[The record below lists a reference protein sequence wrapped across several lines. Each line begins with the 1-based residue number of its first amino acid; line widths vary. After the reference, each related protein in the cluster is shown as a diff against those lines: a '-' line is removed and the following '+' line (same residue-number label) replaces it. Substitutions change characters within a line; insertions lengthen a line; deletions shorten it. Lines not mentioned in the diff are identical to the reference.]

1 MTIQELVFGRRLENR
16 EYRARKLGALEAVP
30 AMGLDALGSSAYGP
44 EAALAALAPL
54 GGLSVATIGWIMA
67 PVIVLLLVLYASYR
81 QTVAAYP
88 VNGGAY
94 LVARENLGRRAS
106 LLAASAIMV
115 DYVLNVAVGISAGI
129 GALVSAVPRLHEYT
143 LPLCLLVLLL
153 ITLINLRGTLDAGR
167 MFALPTY
174 VFVASFAVV
183 IGAGIHAAVAAGGHP
198 HPRLAPARLPPAT
211 EAMTAWLLL
220 RAFASGCT
228 AMTGVEAVSDGMSAF
243 REPPVRHGRVTLAV
257 ICAIL
262 GVLLAGI
269 SYLCV
274 VYGIGAMDQTQAGY
288 RSVLAQLAGAAV
300 GEGPLYYIAMGS
312 VLCILALSASTSF
325 VGFPRLCRA
334 VAEDGFLPK
343 PFALAGHRLV
353 SSIGI
358 LYLAATA
365 ALLLVAF
372 DGITNRLIPLFAI
385 GAFLT
390 FTLSQTGMVAHWHR
404 QLRTRASHAQE
415 LRGVRTSLGINAIG
429 AATTGCALAVMV
441 VAKFTEGAWI
451 TVLVIPAVI
460 LLLRSVR
467 GYYDR
472 LAASISEPG
481 RLEAGRSASPVVLV
495 AIDDWNKLS
504 RKAVAFA
511 LTLSPEVIGVHL
523 TQLSGPESASAQ
535 RQEALRA
542 RWQRDVAAPAAEAGL
557 HPPRLVNLQARR
569 RLLHE
574 PLLNFARELERENPR
589 RPIAVLL
596 PQIVKR
602 RWYQHLLHA
611 NRARR
616 LRSLLLKH
624 GGPGLTV
631 IEVPWH
637 LE

>member
-1 MTIQELVFGRRLENR
+1 MKLQELVFGRRLENR
-16 EYRARKLGALEAVP
+16 EFGTRQLGVLEALP

-54 GGLSVATIGWIMA
+54 GALSVATIGWVMA
-67 PVIVLLLVLYASYR
+67 PVIALLLVLYASYR
-81 QTVAAYP
+81 QTLAAYP
-88 VNGGAY
+88 THGGAY
-94 LVARENLGRRAS
+94 LVARENLGAQAS
-106 LLAASAIMV
+106 LLAAAAIMV

-129 GALVSAVPRLHEYT
+129 GALVSAVPRLHAYM

-167 MFALPTY
+167 IFALPTY
-174 VFVASFAVV
+174 LFVASFAVV

-198 HPRLAPARLPPAT
+198 HPLVAPARLSPAAQT
-211 EAMTAWLLL
+211 LSAWLLL

-243 REPPVRHGRVTLAV
+243 REPRVRHGRRTLAA
-257 ICAIL
+257 ICTIL
-262 GVLLAGI
+262 ALLLAGVA
-269 SYLCV
+269 SLCIA
-274 VYGIGAMDQTQAGY
+274 YGIGAMDQTRSGY

-300 GEGPLYYIAMGS
+300 GEGWLYYLAMGS
-312 VLCILALSASTSF
+312 VLCVLALSASTSF
-325 VGFPRLCRA
+325 VGFPQLCRR

-343 PFALAGHRLV
+343 SFALAGHRLV

-365 ALLLVAF
+365 ALLLVVF

-390 FTLSQTGMVAHWHR
+390 FTLSQAGMVAHWRRELHTAAGR
-404 QLRTRASHAQE
+404 RARRGLRTNLA
-415 LRGVRTSLGINAIG
+415 INAVG
-429 AATTGCALAVMV
+429 ALTTGCALVIMT
-441 VAKFTEGAWI
+441 VAKFTQGAWI

-460 LLLRSVR
+460 LLLRAVR
-467 GYYDR
+467 SYYDR

-481 RLEAGRSASPVVLV
+481 RLEAGRIAPPIVLV

-511 LTLSPEVIGVHL
+511 LTLSPDVIGVHL
-523 TQLSGPESASAQ
+523 TQLSGPEGAGAQ
-535 RQEALRA
+535 QQEALRA
-542 RWQRDVAAPAAEAGL
+542 RWQRDVAEPAVAAGL
-557 HPPRLVNLQARR
+557 PAPRLVSLQARR

-574 PLLNFARELERENPR
+574 PLLELARALEREQPR
-589 RPIAVLL
+589 RPLAVLL

-616 LRSLLLKH
+616 LRSLLLQH

>member
-1 MTIQELVFGRRLENR
+1 VTLQELVFGRRLENR
-16 EYRARKLGALEAVP
+16 EYRTRKLGALEAVP
-30 AMGLDALGSSAYGP
+30 AMGLDALGSCAYGP

-54 GGLSVATIGWIMA
+54 GGLSVAYIGWIMA
-67 PVIVLLLVLYASYR
+67 PVIGLGIVLYASYR
-81 QTVAAYP
+81 QTLAAYP
-88 VNGGAY
+88 SNGGAY
-94 LVARENLGRRAS
+94 VVARENLGVQAS
-106 LLAASAIMV
+106 LLAAAAIMV

-153 ITLINLRGTLDAGR
+153 VTVINLRGTLDAGR
-167 MFALPTY
+167 LFAVPTY
-174 VFVASFAVV
+174 TFVVSFAAV
-183 IGAGIHAAVAAGGHP
+183 IGTGVYAALAGAGHP
-198 HPRLAPARLPPAT
+198 HAIVAPARMPRAT
-211 EAMTAWLLL
+211 EAAGAWLLL

-228 AMTGVEAVSDGMSAF
+228 AMTGVEAVSNGMSAF
-243 REPPVRHGRVTLAV
+243 REPRERYGRRTLAA

-269 SYLCV
+269 SFLCII
-274 VYGIGAMDQTQAGY
+274 YGIGAMDQTQAGY
-288 RSVLAQLAGAAV
+288 RSVLAQLVGAAV

-325 VGFPRLCRA
+325 VGFPRLCRTIA
-334 VAEDGFLPK
+334 RDGFLPK

-365 ALLLVAF
+365 AVLLIAF

-404 QLRTRASHAQE
+404 ELTR
-415 LRGVRTSLGINAIG
+415 RGGSRSQRRIRAHLGINALG
-429 AATTGCALAVMV
+429 AATTGSALAVIV
-441 VAKFTEGAWI
+441 VAKFTGGAWI

-460 LLLRSVR
+460 LLLRAVR

-472 LAASISEPG
+472 LAASIREPG
-481 RLEAGRSASPVVLV
+481 RLEAGRLAPPIVLV
-495 AIDDWNKLS
+495 PIEDWNKLS
-504 RKAVAFA
+504 RKAIAFA
-511 LTLSPEVIGVHL
+511 LTLSPDVIGVHL
-523 TQLSGPESASAQ
+523 TQLSGPESPGSQ
-535 RQEALRA
+535 RQETLSS
-542 RWQRDVAAPAAEAGL
+542 RWQREVVEPAAEAGL
-557 HPPRLVNLQARR
+557 PAPRLVSLQAQR

-574 PLLNFARELERENPR
+574 PLLNLARLLERQSPR
-589 RPIAVLL
+589 RPLAVLL

-616 LRSLLLKH
+616 LRSQLLQH